1 MHSFPLI
8 HLSTLQD
15 TNNNMYNIQIS
26 IGNFYIAVR
35 IIIIGNFKILFA
47 DYTSHLREDGITV
60 TVCDIS
66 RLLICF
72 VLYIAQILMLS
83 ASCSISLLI

>member
-1 MHSFPLI
+1 
-8 HLSTLQD
+8 
-15 TNNNMYNIQIS
+15 MYNIQIS

-47 DYTSHLREDGITV
+47 DYTSDLREDGITV
-60 TVCDIS
+60 TVCTCDIS
-66 RLLICF
+66 GLLTCF